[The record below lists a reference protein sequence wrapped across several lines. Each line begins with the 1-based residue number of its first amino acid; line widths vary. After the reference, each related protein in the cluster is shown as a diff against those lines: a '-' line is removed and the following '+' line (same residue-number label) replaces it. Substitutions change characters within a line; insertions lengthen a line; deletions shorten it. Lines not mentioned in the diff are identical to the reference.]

1 MSVNEEY
8 RRLVEEAGLPP
19 EALPSESFFT
29 VNVDSELAR
38 AAREAAGAA
47 GAEAND
53 EGAQAIPTNND
64 LQAARAAARKAGDQV
79 EPLKIGVLV
88 SGSGTNLQALID
100 CIAAGSLNASI
111 ELVVASRPSAYGL
124 KRAEAAGIQT
134 LTLSKEVYADP
145 IAADEVIAHEL
156 LAAQVDYVIMAGY
169 MRKVHAPLL
178 ATFPNRIVNL
188 HPALLPSFQ
197 GAHGIADAYERGV
210 KVTGVTVHFANAAY
224 DQGPIIAQEPV
235 RVEES
240 MTLDELEAAIHA
252 VEHKLYP
259 QVVELL
265 AEGRVQVRPDLTVA
279 IES

>member
-1 MSVNEEY
+1 M
-8 RRLVEEAGLPP
+8 
-19 EALPSESFFT
+19 
-29 VNVDSELAR
+29 
-38 AAREAAGAA
+38 
-47 GAEAND
+47 
-53 EGAQAIPTNND
+53 
-64 LQAARAAARKAGDQV
+64 

-235 RVEES
+235 RVEEG

-259 QVVELL
+259 QVGSCLPKAVCRCAPTLRWQSNPSVYGWALL
-265 AEGRVQVRPDLTVA
+265 VARVSLAASSARGLIA
-279 IES
+279 F

>member
-29 VNVDSELAR
+29 ANVDSELAR

-53 EGAQAIPTNND
+53 EGARAIPTNND
-64 LQAARAAARKAGDQV
+64 LQTARATARKAGDQM

-100 CIAAGSLNASI
+100 RIAAGSLNASI

-235 RVEES
+235 RVEEG